1 MIKIRLKRF
10 GKKRAASY
18 RIVAINSRDRRD
30 GRPLEELGYYNP
42 ISDEVSLKTEEIL
55 KWLKTGAQ
63 PSDTVRRIL
72 QKANVIEQKESF
84 EQKATVTEPIPE
96 QVKA

>member
-30 GRPLEELGYYNP
+30 GRPLAELGFFNP
-42 ISDEVSLKTEEIL
+42 ISDEVSLKTEEIAQ
-55 KWLKTGAQ
+55 WLKNGAQ
-63 PSDTVRRIL
+63 PSDTVRSIL
-72 QKANVIEQKESF
+72 RRANLIDS
-84 EQKATVTEPIPE
+84 AAPE
-96 QVKA
+96 QVEA

>member
-42 ISDEVSLKTEEIL
+42 ISDEVSLKTEQIL

-72 QKANVIEQKESF
+72 QKANVIEN
-84 EQKATVTEPIPE
+84 TPE

>member
-42 ISDEVSLKTEEIL
+42 ISDEVSLKEEEIL

-72 QKANVIEQKESF
+72 QKANVIEN
-84 EQKATVTEPIPE
+84 TPE
-96 QVKA
+96 HVKA

>member
-42 ISDEVSLKTEEIL
+42 ISDELTLKVEAIT
-55 KWLKTGAQ
+55 KWLAVGAQ
-63 PSDTVRRIL
+63 PTQTVRDIL
-72 QKANVIEQKESF
+72 VKNNVLEKAKS
-84 EQKATVTEPIPE
+84 
-96 QVKA
+96 

>member
-30 GRPLEELGYYNP
+30 GRPLAELGYYNP

-55 KWLKTGAQ
+55 QWLKTGAQ

-72 QKANVIEQKESF
+72 QKANVIEN
-84 EQKATVTEPIPE
+84 VPE

>member
-42 ISDEVSLKTEEIL
+42 ISDELTLKVEAIT
-55 KWLKTGAQ
+55 KWLAVGAQ
-63 PSDTVRRIL
+63 PTQTVRDIL
-72 QKANVIEQKESF
+72 VKNNVLEKA
-84 EQKATVTEPIPE
+84 
-96 QVKA
+96 

>member
-42 ISDEVSLKTEEIL
+42 ISDEVSLKEEEIL

-72 QKANVIEQKESF
+72 QKANVIEN
-84 EQKATVTEPIPE
+84 TPE

>member
-30 GRPLEELGYYNP
+30 GRPLAELGFFNP
-42 ISDEVSLKTEEIL
+42 ISDEVSLKTEEITQ
-55 KWLKTGAQ
+55 WLKNGAQ
-63 PSDTVRRIL
+63 PSDTVRSIL
-72 QKANVIEQKESF
+72 RRANIIDS
-84 EQKATVTEPIPE
+84 APE

>member
-72 QKANVIEQKESF
+72 QKANVIIEN
-84 EQKATVTEPIPE
+84 TPE

>member
-30 GRPLEELGYYNP
+30 GRPLAELGFFNP
-42 ISDEVSLKTEEIL
+42 ISDEVSLKTEEITQ
-55 KWLKTGAQ
+55 WLKNGAQ
-63 PSDTVRRIL
+63 PSDTVRSIL
-72 QKANVIEQKESF
+72 RKANIIDS
-84 EQKATVTEPIPE
+84 APE

>member
-30 GRPLEELGYYNP
+30 GRPLAELGYYNP
-42 ISDEVSLKTEEIL
+42 ISDEVSLKTEEITQ
-55 KWLKTGAQ
+55 WLSTGAQ
-63 PSDTVRRIL
+63 PSDTVRSIL
-72 QKANVIEQKESF
+72 EKANLIEALPRVSKAKPAES
-84 EQKATVTEPIPE
+84 VPE
-96 QVKA
+96 QVEA

>member
-30 GRPLEELGYYNP
+30 GRPLAELGFYNP
-42 ISDEVSLKTEEIL
+42 ISDEVSLKAEEITQ
-55 KWLKTGAQ
+55 WLSNGAQ

-72 QKANVIEQKESF
+72 QKANVIES
-84 EQKATVTEPIPE
+84 VPE
-96 QVKA
+96 QAKA

>member
-30 GRPLEELGYYNP
+30 GRPLAELGYYNP
-42 ISDEVSLKTEEIL
+42 ISDEVSLKTEEIAQ
-55 KWLKTGAQ
+55 WLSTGAQ

-72 QKANVIEQKESF
+72 EKANVIESQKANVIAS
-84 EQKATVTEPIPE
+84 VPE